1 MLTGNRNVWTN
12 KISTPFSQKN
22 KGFCRNQIYKMYRI
36 IDQSAM
42 HLVRGD
48 QSAFQHIKNS

>member
-22 KGFCRNQIYKMYRI
+22 KGFCRNQIYKIYRI